1 MSDDSYVIVIIASLP
16 PVIRY
21 PHPFV
26 HRNQSLLSL
35 SGSMKRRISFFL
47 SIFTAFLYQT
57 GRVGSVV
64 VPATSCYAL
73 DNSSHIYDFSSWFGH
88 PIEYDGV
95 GTDYAIRFCKDVE
108 TRSQPGYVAFGRF
121 DDFNYFVA
129 GSGRYDFV
137 QEFYNGDL
145 QHCETS
151 HDKRGRTAQVNIIC
165 GDCPNGRCKGGLE
178 CICNVTLESDC
189 RIIVELAIPCEKPGL
204 RVFEGFTVGFHPRSW
219 EIVYNGM
226 TQIGYEKVYN
236 DYSFDT
242 DQSHVSLYMTAIAS
256 LSHLVKKPS
265 IKVSPETGLAV
276 SLSGSG
282 ATGSPPT
289 TLSPTLLNIDWTCE
303 KTSDNPYEVLITIPV
318 EGYDSINFTLTKMC
332 ESRQNEGADSS
343 KGWALFGIFS
353 CVFFVISILF
363 CCGGFIYKT
372 QVQRQRGIDALPG
385 MTILSACLET
395 VSGVG
400 GGSGYIRVDDVNDPY
415 ASQATWTRE
424 ATSPGTSRTSERK
437 YGT

>member
-1 MSDDSYVIVIIASLP
+1 
-16 PVIRY
+16 
-21 PHPFV
+21 
-26 HRNQSLLSL
+26 
-35 SGSMKRRISFFL
+35 MKHRISAFL
-47 SIFTAFLYQT
+47 VIYTAFLYQT
-57 GRVGSVV
+57 SIIGSVV
-64 VPATSCYAL
+64 VPTTNCYAL
-73 DNSSHIYDFSSWFGH
+73 DNSSRIYDFSSWFGH

-129 GSGRYDFV
+129 GSGRYNFV

-145 QHCETS
+145 QHCEIT

-165 GDCPNGRCKGGLE
+165 GDCPNGRCKGGLA
-178 CICNVTLESDC
+178 CVCDVTLESDC
-189 RIIVELAIPCEKPGL
+189 RIIVELAIPCEKPGV

-226 TQIGYEKVYN
+226 TQIGYEKTHS

-242 DQSHVSLYMTAIAS
+242 DQSDVSLYMTAVAS
-256 LSHLVKKPS
+256 FSHLVKKPS
-265 IKVSPETGLAV
+265 IKVFPDTGLAV
-276 SLSGSG
+276 TLSGLG
-282 ATGSPPT
+282 ATGTPPT
-289 TLSPTLLNIDWTCE
+289 TLSPTLLDINWRCE
-303 KTSDNPYEVLITIPV
+303 KTRDIPYEVQITIPV
-318 EGYDSINFTLTKMC
+318 EGYDPIQFTLTKMC
-332 ESRQNEGADSS
+332 GSMQNKGGSS
-343 KGWALFGIFS
+343 TKGWALFGIFS

-363 CCGGFIYKT
+363 CCGGFVYKT
-372 QVQRQRGIDALPG
+372 RVQKQHGIDALPG

-400 GGSGYIRVDDVNDPY
+400 GGSGSGYLRVDDPNDVF
-415 ASQATWTRE
+415 ASQASWTRE
-424 ATSPGTSRTSERK
+424 TTTTPPSGSSRTSERK